1 MVSQKGQ
8 RSCMKGEILKIKNT
22 IVILLISFSLVSAEQ
37 EQSAKNTWALLVG
50 GISKDTTDRSAKT
63 KAIAGVQ
70 DYLLNNLKIDSE
82 NLIVLKAGDSSAAT
96 ARTPTSENIQN
107 AIHNF
112 SSIIKPDDRFIFY
125 YVGQSNVI
133 GEELR
138 INLPGVD
145 VTPEQLALWI
155 KEIMASSMLI
165 VFDCPGSG
173 LAAKALSV
181 NGRVIIGS
189 CSAEQHYTTHFSEY
203 FIPALTDSQSDMNE
217 DGKISILEAFTTT
230 SKKIDDWYRQEK
242 LLTTE
247 TPVLEDNGDGQP
259 SNEPWR
265 YKLDNTDG
273 QTAAE
278 FFL

>member
-1 MVSQKGQ
+1 
-8 RSCMKGEILKIKNT
+8 MKGEILKIKN
-22 IVILLISFSLVSAEQ
+22 IIIGILLISFSLVSAEQ
-37 EQSAKNTWALLVG
+37 EQSPKNTWALLVG
-50 GISKDTTDRSAKT
+50 GISKDTTDQTAKT

-82 NLIVLKAGDSSAAT
+82 KLIVLKEGDSSAAT
-96 ARTPTSENIQN
+96 TKTPTSENIQN
-107 AIHNF
+107 VINNF
-112 SSIIKPDDRFIFY
+112 SSIIKPSDRFIFY

-138 INLPGVD
+138 INLPGED
-145 VTPEQLALWI
+145 VTPEQLSLWI
-155 KEIMASSMLI
+155 KEIKASYMLI

-173 LAAKALSV
+173 LAAKALSED
-181 NGRVIIGS
+181 GRVIIGS
-189 CSAEQHYTTHFSEY
+189 STTEQHYTTRFSEY
-203 FIPALTDSQSDMNE
+203 FIPALTDSQTDINE
-217 DGKISILEAFTTT
+217 DGKISILEAFTIT

-259 SNEPWR
+259 SKEPWR
-265 YKLDNTDG
+265 YKLDDTDG
-273 QTAAE
+273 RTAAE